1 MHFPARWFGGCVP
14 WVGCACE
21 NVCCFGRRQR
31 HHMQPS
37 HTTLVTTFC
46 WRLLPTEPFTLYALQ
61 STESVEAAP
70 DGKPKWGPKGAVA
83 VYRRRAEETSH
94 QLRQVGKTPS
104 RVFCANSAPVLR
116 HAPPPQS
123 IVYPRLRCVL
133 RVRCSLPAVLRYSPP
148 RGVCSLVP

>member
-1 MHFPARWFGGCVP
+1 
-14 WVGCACE
+14 
-21 NVCCFGRRQR
+21 
-31 HHMQPS
+31 MQPS

-46 WRLLPTEPFTLYALQ
+46 WPLLPTDPFTLYALQ

-104 RVFCANSAPVLR
+104 RVCCANSAMNEQQGFDT
-116 HAPPPQS
+116 PPPQS
-123 IVYPRLRCVL
+123 IEYPRLRCVL
-133 RVRCSLPAVLRYSPP
+133 RVRCSLPAVVRYSPP